1 MNAKD
6 PPGLAGLS
14 LVPLEDEAPAS
25 SAPVA
30 GRAKFQVES
39 REGRDRRVNGERRE
53 QLRMTPDRRSGKDRR
68 PRSGWE
74 PGKNL

>member
-6 PPGLAGLS
+6 LPGLAGLS
-14 LVPLEDEAPAS
+14 LVPLEDQAPAPA
-25 SAPVA
+25 APAA
-30 GRAKFQVES
+30 GRAQFHAES